1 MSVNC
6 TPPRLG
12 MIELVVDLVVFSGF
26 TFCRNSSK
34 ADNPRKCSGATLYI
48 VYGYGTPKLHFGL
61 LE

>member
-1 MSVNC
+1 
-6 TPPRLG
+6 

-61 LE
+61 LEWLLA